1 MIPKI
6 LKNNSHDNYL
16 FVLKSFQ
23 EQEKEE
29 TKSNQVSK
37 DITGFVI
44 IFLAH

>member
-6 LKNNSHDNYL
+6 LKNNSHDDYL

-37 DITGFVI
+37 E
-44 IFLAH
+44 